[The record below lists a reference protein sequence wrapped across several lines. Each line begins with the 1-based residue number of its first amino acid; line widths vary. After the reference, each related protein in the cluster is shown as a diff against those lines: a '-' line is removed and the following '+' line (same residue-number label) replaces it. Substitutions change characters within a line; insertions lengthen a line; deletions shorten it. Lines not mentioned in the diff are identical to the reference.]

1 MKIVKKILISL
12 PSHELTE
19 IIFNFYITESRWK
32 EILLLFLELFIK
44 VELQLIRFILKKQQ
58 LGLESKSAI
67 KPSLYSIDTLCFI
80 KRNSSPLLLF
90 LGFYCILPFF
100 CLDCFDGHTLQPY
113 NFCMDTSPSIWKYFW
128 LVFAAAW
135 IGECWPFINTMNWA
149 WILKVNICF
158 SIKLYIL
165 LEK

>member
-1 MKIVKKILISL
+1 MRWSILSQLSHLFSKHGKLQRNSSL
-12 PSHELTE
+12 LRKYGYLYPAKSFKF
-19 IIFNFYITESRWK
+19 IITESRWK

-44 VELQLIRFILKKQQ
+44 VDLQLIRFILKKQQ

-100 CLDCFDGHTLQPY
+100 AWSVLMATHCSHIIFVWTLALQFGNIFDSFLLLLILGNAGL
-113 NFCMDTSPSIWKYFW
+113 SSIQ
-128 LVFAAAW
+128 
-135 IGECWPFINTMNWA
+135 
-149 WILKVNICF
+149 
-158 SIKLYIL
+158 
-165 LEK
+165 